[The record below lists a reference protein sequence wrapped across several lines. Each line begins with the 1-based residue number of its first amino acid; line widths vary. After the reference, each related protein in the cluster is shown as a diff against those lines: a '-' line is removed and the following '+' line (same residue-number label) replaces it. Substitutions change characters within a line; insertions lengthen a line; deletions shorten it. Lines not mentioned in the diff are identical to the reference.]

1 MNYIIDI
8 LIVLIIGL
16 CTFIGYKRGLIKVA
30 VNILGFFLAIIIAF
44 VLYEPVS
51 NIIIK
56 NTPLKDNIKNSISD
70 TIEGYVTNSENE
82 IEEETEDKEE
92 NSEINNEKRNE
103 SRIISNHIN
112 KFVEEEKQKLEN
124 TTKQIVEN
132 VSETVAINI
141 IKVFSAILVF
151 IISKIILLVI
161 KIFADEIGK
170 IPLIKQFNEAGGLIY
185 GILQGFLIIYITLA
199 VISLISPSLNN
210 SVLLSAINNSIIGRY
225 LYNNNLILK
234 ILFRN

>member
-124 TTKQIVEN
+124 TTKQIE
-132 VSETVAINI
+132 
-141 IKVFSAILVF
+141 KMYP
-151 IISKIILLVI
+151 KLL
-161 KIFADEIGK
+161 
-170 IPLIKQFNEAGGLIY
+170 
-185 GILQGFLIIYITLA
+185 
-199 VISLISPSLNN
+199 
-210 SVLLSAINNSIIGRY
+210 R
-225 LYNNNLILK
+225 
-234 ILFRN
+234 